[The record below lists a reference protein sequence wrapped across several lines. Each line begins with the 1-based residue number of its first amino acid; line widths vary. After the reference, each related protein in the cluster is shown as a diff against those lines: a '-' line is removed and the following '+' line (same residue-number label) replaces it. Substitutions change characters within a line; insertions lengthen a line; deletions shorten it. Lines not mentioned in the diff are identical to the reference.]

1 MLNIIKNTLKII
13 CELTGSNSSFLL
25 ENDAGINKLISSYA
39 LTNNLKFQK
48 SFMEYLEKENPQ
60 KSELKG
66 SSQILS
72 LMGEYGL
79 ESYYFK
85 DLIVKGKGIYLLL
98 FAAKVKNYNI
108 GNIKVINNLARF
120 LRKELTDNLIGK
132 DTFVENDI
140 SQINIPFDKFFE
152 LAFDYVNDLIFSLD
166 KDGRFIKIN
175 PSAESHLNYNPIEIK
190 SKHFIDLVSMKKSRQ
205 TVKSFSEIIRRKSRV
220 TFSTV
225 LVSKFGKEIELE
237 ITASP
242 YLNGKNIEGLILT
255 GKNITELQTLGQKIK
270 DSETKLIEAQR
281 IISIERMRSK
291 RQKAFLDEMNKMK
304 KDFISNISH
313 ELRTPLA
320 SIIGFTETIYSE
332 PNMDYELRNE
342 FIQII
347 LNEGKRL
354 AKLVNELLDISHFEE
369 TTLKIVK
376 SSFNISNLIHESIKN
391 NQTNINKRRIVLS
404 HEIQD
409 ENVILNGDKE
419 KIFQVIDSILKN
431 SIKYTGE
438 EGRIYIS
445 SQSLFREFEI
455 SFSDTGIGIP
465 ENDLKTI
472 FQKFQR
478 INFID
483 KNSEETGLS
492 LVLIKQ
498 IVDLH
503 KGFISIQS
511 NENKG
516 TSVIVKFPREL
527 NSSIN

>member
-1 MLNIIKNTLKII
+1 MLNIIKNTLHII
-13 CELTGSNSSFLL
+13 CELTNSNSAFLL
-25 ENDAGINKLISSYA
+25 ESNNGINKIISSYTQSKS
-39 LTNNLKFQK
+39 LIFQK
-48 SFMEYLEKENPQ
+48 SFLEYLKKECPQ
-60 KSELKG
+60 KSELKR
-66 SSQILS
+66 SSKIIDI
-72 LMGEYGL
+72 MGEYFF
-79 ESYYFK
+79 ESYYSK
-85 DLIVKGKGIYLLL
+85 DLVLKPKKICLLL
-98 FAAKVKNYNI
+98 FASKKNNYTKDKINI
-108 GNIKVINNLARF
+108 INNLAK
-120 LRKELTDNLIGK
+120 LLKKDLATILAGIDNFQK
-132 DTFVENDI
+132 NDI
-140 SQINIPFDKFFE
+140 SKINFPFDVIFE
-152 LAFDYVNDLIFSLD
+152 LAFDSVNDLIFFLD
-166 KDGRFIKIN
+166 KDGRFLNIN
-175 PSAESHLNYNPIEIK
+175 PSAVSHLNYNLNEIK
-190 SKHFIDLVSMKKSRQ
+190 SKHFIDIVSTKKSGQ
-205 TVKSFSEIIRRKSRV
+205 LVKSFSEIIRQKSRV

-225 LVSKFGKEIELE
+225 LISKFFKEIELE
-237 ITASP
+237 VIATP
-242 YLNGKNIEGLILT
+242 FLNGNNIEGLILY
-255 GKNITELQTLGQKIK
+255 GKNITELQSYAQKMK

-291 RQKAFLDEMNKMK
+291 RQKAFLEEMNKMK

-332 PNMDYELRNE
+332 PNMDNEMRNE

-369 TTLKIVK
+369 TSIKIIK
-376 SSFNISNLIHESIKN
+376 SSFNISNLMLEAIKN
-391 NQTNINKRRIVLS
+391 NQTNINKKKIILS

-431 SIKYTGE
+431 SIKYTEE
-438 EGRIYIS
+438 EGRIYIT

-455 SFSDTGIGIP
+455 SISDTGIGIP
-465 ENDLKTI
+465 ENNLKTI

-483 KNSEETGLS
+483 KNTEETGLS

>member
-1 MLNIIKNTLKII
+1 MINSIKKDPYL
-13 CELTGSNSSFLL
+13 G
-25 ENDAGINKLISSYA
+25 ND
-39 LTNNLKFQK
+39 F
-48 SFMEYLEKENPQ
+48 
-60 KSELKG
+60 
-66 SSQILS
+66 
-72 LMGEYGL
+72 
-79 ESYYFK
+79 
-85 DLIVKGKGIYLLL
+85 
-98 FAAKVKNYNI
+98 
-108 GNIKVINNLARF
+108 
-120 LRKELTDNLIGK
+120 
-132 DTFVENDI
+132 
-140 SQINIPFDKFFE
+140 SQINLPFDTYFE
-152 LAFDYVNDLIFSLD
+152 LAFDSVNDLIFSLD
-166 KDGRFIKIN
+166 KDGRILKIN
-175 PSAESHLNYNPIEIK
+175 KSSESHLNYNLEEIT
-190 SKHFIDLVSMKKSRQ
+190 SKHFIDIVSMKKSRQ
-205 TVKSFSEIIRRKSRV
+205 AVKSFSEIIRRKSSV
-220 TFSTV
+220 TFNTV
-225 LVSKFGKEIELE
+225 LISKFGKEIELE
-237 ITASP
+237 ITAIP
-242 YLNGKNIEGLILT
+242 FLKGKNIEGLLLT
-255 GKNITELQTLGQKIK
+255 CKNNTVLQGFEQKIK

-291 RQKAFLDEMNKMK
+291 RQKAFLEELNKMK

-332 PNMDYELRNE
+332 PNMDNEMRNE

-369 TTLKIVK
+369 ASIKIVK
-376 SSFNISNLIHESIKN
+376 SSFNISNLILESIKK
-391 NQTNINKRRIVLS
+391 NQTKINKRRIILS

-455 SFSDTGIGIP
+455 SISDTGVGIP

-483 KNSEETGLS
+483 KNDEETGLS

-511 NENKG
+511 NEHKG